1 MVKVK
6 ICGLT
11 DPCEA
16 DYVNEAGADYAGMVL
31 FVPKSKRNISIARA
45 KEILSRLDPRI
56 ASVAVTVCPQ
66 EEQIRAVEEA
76 GFTYLQVHGTISRE
90 LLDTIR
96 IPVLKAFNVSD
107 LSEYEFYHSH
117 PKVAG
122 YVFDAQTP
130 GSGRLFDWSVLEAL
144 PRDDKP
150 ALLAGGL
157 TPENVEEA
165 IRRTRIYG
173 VDTSSGVERTDGRG
187 KSRERILAFAKAARL
202 AGGTEESM

>member
-11 DPCEA
+11 EPCEA

-31 FVPKSKRNISIARA
+31 FTPKSKRNISVERA
-45 KEILSRLDPRI
+45 KEIMAHLKPEI
-56 ASVAVTVCPQ
+56 ASVAVTISPQ
-66 EEQIRAVEEA
+66 EEQIRAIEAA
-76 GFTYLQVHGTISRE
+76 GFSYLQLHGTISSE

-107 LSEYEFYHSH
+107 LSEYEYYRKH
-117 PKVAG
+117 PNVAG

-130 GSGRLFDWSVLEAL
+130 GSGRLFDWSVLEAI
-144 PRDDKP
+144 PMDEKP

-157 TPENVEEA
+157 NPENVAEA
-165 IRRTRIYG
+165 IRRTHIYG
-173 VDTSSGVERTDGRG
+173 VDTSSGVERADGAG
-187 KSRERILAFAKAARL
+187 KSRERILAFVKAAR
-202 AGGTEESM
+202 SV